1 MVTLCC
7 SWCHASKWT
16 CSIFSFFLSCIEMV
30 TPHIQCGHVV
40 LILTEPTSNA
50 HCIRK
55 TVKSNWD
62 FQRSHTILQLPSVFI
77 YTTASVPWQCWFT
90 SHYSTYAFQAITMW
104 SYIITKWIIYSTFMV
119 HSITRLSS
127 SDIVSNFLDCVVC
140 HGASVII
147 GRANVSQI
155 DANIVTL
162 MTVMVTPCCS
172 WCQCI

>member
-1 MVTLCC
+1 MYRDGHTSYTMRSCC
-7 SWCHASKWT
+7 IDPDRAHEQ
-16 CSIFSFFLSCIEMV
+16 CSLHQENSEVQLRLPEITHHSAI
-30 TPHIQCGHVV
+30 
-40 LILTEPTSNA
+40 
-50 HCIRK
+50 
-55 TVKSNWD
+55 TV
-62 FQRSHTILQLPSVFI
+62 SVHL
-77 YTTASVPWQCWFT
+77 QCWFT

-104 SYIITKWIIYSTFMV
+104 SYIITKWIICSTFMV

>member
-1 MVTLCC
+1 MYRECT
-7 SWCHASKWT
+7 
-16 CSIFSFFLSCIEMV
+16 EMV
-30 TPHIQCGHVV
+30 TPHIQCGHAV

-50 HCIRK
+50 DRTRK
-55 TVKSNWD
+55 TGKSNWD
-62 FQRSHTILQLPSVFI
+62 FQRLHTILYITVSFHLQHHQCCR
-77 YTTASVPWQCWFT
+77 QCWFT

-104 SYIITKWIIYSTFMV
+104 SYIITKWIICSTFMV